1 MKYSMYDILSNLI
14 PGFLI
19 LFALAILIDK
29 SLNELDITA
38 SIVLSYIIGYLN
50 NTLSSWIEDLF
61 NWSWGGKPSDQLLEG
76 KSIWKVTFYQADKAK
91 EYLIKEIQVNS
102 PSTDSLFQIA
112 LRYAITDER
121 VKEFNSN
128 YALSRNLIL
137 SFTISSVIVNFYF
150 WFNTWILAGSAV
162 LIFIMWI
169 RAKQRGYYF
178 AREVLNTY
186 IRLKEKD
193 KE

>member
-112 LRYAITDER
+112 LRYSITDER

-137 SFTISSVIVNFYF
+137 SFTISSVIVNSYF
-150 WFNTWILAGSAV
+150 WFNTWILAGSAI

-193 KE
+193 EE

>member
-1 MKYSMYDILSNLI
+1 MYDILSNLI

>member
-1 MKYSMYDILSNLI
+1 MKYSMYDILSILI